1 MIVLNLLAVS
11 IGIGLLFTL
20 LLAEAF
26 GLAAGGLVVPGYVAL
41 MLLQP
46 WSVAMTLIASLIT
59 FAAVRTLSTVMV
71 IFGRRKTAL
80 MILIGYLT
88 GSLLDLAIGGVF
100 SYPAGGSA
108 AGSQAQ
114 FAYFQVNVI
123 GYIIPGLIAIWFD
136 RQGVLKTLAGLI
148 VSSVLV
154 RLTLV
159 LIMPE
164 TLMAYEAEQA
174 LNRADLGTVL
184 QGLLE

>member
-1 MIVLNLLAVS
+1 L
-11 IGIGLLFTL
+11 
-20 LLAEAF
+20 
-26 GLAAGGLVVPGYVAL
+26 
-41 MLLQP
+41 
-46 WSVAMTLIASLIT
+46 
-59 FAAVRTLSTVMV
+59 
-71 IFGRRKTAL
+71 
-80 MILIGYLT
+80 
-88 GSLLDLAIGGVF
+88 
-100 SYPAGGSA
+100 PAGDGS

-114 FAYFQVNVI
+114 FSYFELNVI

-164 TLMAYEAEQA
+164 VLMAFEAEQA
-174 LNRADLGTVL
+174 LNRADLSTVL